1 MAAVVCS
8 AWVQAC
14 ITLRVPARAP
24 EFAAADLVRATVE
37 DVTLEARA
45 IQGTAANH
53 DLFDDDLPE
62 IGIGAVWVSIRN
74 ARSAPID
81 LGSVQWALTMRDRQ
95 YAALRRD
102 DLLKRFYKGRKIRLY
117 STRTHGDAQA
127 ALDRALFRAT
137 TIAPGSTAA
146 GFVFLKTEP
155 TRTPSWARGATLVA
169 RGVGVGDGRRIDVQV
184 TLAEGVPE
192 HARP

>member
-1 MAAVVCS
+1 VCA

-14 ITLRVPARAP
+14 TTLRIPARAP
-24 EFAAADLVRATVE
+24 EFAAAELVRATVE

-74 ARSAPID
+74 ARTDPID
-81 LGSVQWALTMRDRQ
+81 LGSVQWAVALGDRQ
-95 YAALRRD
+95 NLALRRD
-102 DLLKRFYKGRKIRLY
+102 DLLKRFYKGRKIRMY
-117 STRTHGDAQA
+117 SMRAHEDAQA

-137 TIAPGSTAA
+137 TVAPGGTAA
-146 GFVFLKTEP
+146 GFVFFKTEP
-155 TRTPSWARGATLVA
+155 ARAASWARGGTLVV
-169 RGVGVGDGRRIDVQV
+169 RGMGVGEGRRIDIPVR
-184 TLAEGVPE
+184 LAEGAAE